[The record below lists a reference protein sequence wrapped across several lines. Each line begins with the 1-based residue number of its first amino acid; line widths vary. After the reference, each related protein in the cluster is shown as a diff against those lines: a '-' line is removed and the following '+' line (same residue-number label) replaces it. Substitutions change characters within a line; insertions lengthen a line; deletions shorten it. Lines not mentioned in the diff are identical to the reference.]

1 MMKQTTLK
9 TKNMNKN
16 SNISFPVGTA
26 LAVQKYAK
34 KLGFSD
40 ILSKFK
46 QKGISLANLANAL
59 ISYKLTENLSLTRG
73 SDWINRTEVLETF
86 NLKAFEQKTLHRA
99 IETIGE
105 KYQEVILDSINP
117 SFAYFG
123 LSS

>member
-40 ILSKFK
+40 ILS
-46 QKGISLANLANAL
+46 
-59 ISYKLTENLSLTRG
+59 
-73 SDWINRTEVLETF
+73 
-86 NLKAFEQKTLHRA
+86 
-99 IETIGE
+99 
-105 KYQEVILDSINP
+105 
-117 SFAYFG
+117 
-123 LSS
+123 